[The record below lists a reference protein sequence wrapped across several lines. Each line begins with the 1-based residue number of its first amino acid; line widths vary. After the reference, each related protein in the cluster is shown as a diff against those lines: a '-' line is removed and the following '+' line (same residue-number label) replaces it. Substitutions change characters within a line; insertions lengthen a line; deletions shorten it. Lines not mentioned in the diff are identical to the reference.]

1 MGIITKSIKWS
12 LKLGIAGGSIYL
24 ANEAQVFGQVDQA
37 QNGIAKLKTD
47 VKKTIPEYVPK
58 EVLDIVPEMPTIDVK
73 EMIPEMPDVKPDI
86 RGLWNKGVM
95 ATFSGLANSP
105 TTIKNYSND
114 VAVYVKEQMNES
126 K

>member
-73 EMIPEMPDVKPDI
+73 EIIPEMPDVKPDI